1 MRKSSQVIIIII
13 ITDWSLLTDGA
24 GEVGGGRGEGGGE
37 GGGGGDGTATTG
49 IRDEDDGET
58 GRRRGGRGDGGGRER
73 GWGSWVRVHY
83 YLRISLHRFIFSVQ
97 ITRPYISLYLV
108 ESFSLSR

>member
-1 MRKSSQVIIIII
+1 M
-13 ITDWSLLTDGA
+13 

-37 GGGGGDGTATTG
+37 GGGGGDGTTTRG
-49 IRDEDDGET
+49 KRDEGDGET

-83 YLRISLHRFIFSVQ
+83 YLRIFHHRFLSFVQ
-97 ITRPYISLYLV
+97 ITRPYISLYLA
-108 ESFSLSR
+108 SLSSSLAEALPSHPDAY

>member
-1 MRKSSQVIIIII
+1 M
-13 ITDWSLLTDGA
+13 

-37 GGGGGDGTATTG
+37 GEGGGGGGGTATMG
-49 IRDEDDGET
+49 IRDDDEGDT